1 MFRNRVILILIFF
14 VFVTTNVTYGQ
25 KNDNIRDIERSLNKS
40 EGSEK
45 LSKLNILT
53 KHYKSTGDK
62 QKLYKYAKQGAILA
76 RDIYITN
83 PSVALDDKITI
94 VDALSMYGETL
105 FNRGSYSDA
114 RQEFTLANT
123 ASTEMNFKRGIDL
136 SEIYLV
142 KIDSLDTQGLVKESF
157 FQKTFKDKEFGEVIS
172 ETTAGIGVSS
182 ELTIA
187 QSKEKNG
194 KTEEAIVHYEK
205 AIDHLKKKGNS
216 WEQVEEIELKIT
228 QLKGL
233 ENKEI
238 EDTQVASQTEKIDI
252 GPELGTSME
261 DLVAMPSEDIESID
275 ADLIKEMAL
284 DFEKNENYEEYLEY
298 YKMYLYL
305 EQRLKDDSIKF
316 LAEQEVREQEVVL
329 LRQQNEIAD
338 LNIRAVQSENEQQ
351 AKVMEIL
358 TIAAVFVLLA
368 TLVILILYF
377 SKKRQHKKLEVAYT
391 DLDETRNNLEV
402 AEKKISTLLKQQV
415 SGEIAKELI
424 KPSNQGKKRFVCVM
438 FLDIRDFTPRAETM
452 SPEELI
458 EYQNRVFGF
467 MIDTIEKYNGN
478 INQIMGDGFM
488 ATFGAPKSYGN
499 DCKNAYKAARE
510 ILVKFKE
517 KNDSKEIPPT
527 RVGIGLHAGNV
538 VTGNVGTDIRKQY
551 SVTGNTVIIASRV
564 EQLNKEY
571 KSQLIITEEVYEH
584 IKKDAIMADDQMI
597 EVSVK
602 GRSKPVKIIKVV

>member
-1 MFRNRVILILIFF
+1 MFRNRFILILIIL
-14 VFVTTNVTYGQ
+14 VVVATNATYGQ
-25 KNDNIRDIERSLNKS
+25 KNDNIRDIEKSLSKT

-45 LSKLNILT
+45 LTNLNILT
-53 KHYKSTGDK
+53 KHYKSTDDK
-62 QKLYKYAKQGAILA
+62 QKLNKYAKQGAILA
-76 RDIYITN
+76 RDLYQTN
-83 PSVALDDKITI
+83 PSLALDDKITVI
-94 VDALSMYGETL
+94 DALSMYGEVL
-105 FNRGSYSDA
+105 FNRGSYTNA

-123 ASTEMNFKRGIDL
+123 VSTELNFKRGINL

-142 KIDSLDTQGLVKESF
+142 KIDSLDSQGLVKESF
-157 FQKTFKDKEFGEVIS
+157 FQKTFRDKEFGEVLS

-194 KTEEAIVHYEK
+194 KTEEAITHYEK

-216 WEQVEEIELKIT
+216 WDQVEEIESKIA

-238 EDTQVASQTEKIDI
+238 EDTLVASQKEKIAI
-252 GPELGTSME
+252 GPETGTSME

-275 ADLIKEMAL
+275 AEELKEMAL
-284 DFEKNENYEEYLEY
+284 KYENDENYEEYLEY

-305 EQRLKDDSIKF
+305 EQRLHEDSIKF
-316 LAEQEVREQEVVL
+316 LAEQEVRDQEVVL

-338 LNIRAVQSENEQQ
+338 LNIQAVQSENNQQ
-351 AKVMEIL
+351 AKLMEVL
-358 TIAAVFVLLA
+358 TITGIFVLLA
-368 TLVILILYF
+368 TLIILILYF
-377 SKKRQHKKLEVAYT
+377 SKKRQHKKLTVAYT
-391 DLDETRNNLEV
+391 DLDETRNNLEI
-402 AEKKISTLLKQQV
+402 AEKNISTLLKQQV

-424 KPSNQGKKRFVCVM
+424 KPSNQGKKKFVCVM

-458 EYQNRVFGF
+458 DYQNNVFGF

-499 DCKNAYKAARE
+499 DCKNAYNAARE
-510 ILVKFKE
+510 ILVKVKE
-517 KNDSKEIPPT
+517 KNDSNDIPPT
-527 RVGIGLHAGNV
+527 KVGIGLHAGNV

-584 IKKDAIMADDQMI
+584 IKQDTKMVDDQMI

-602 GRSKPVKIIKVV
+602 GRSKPVRIIKVA